1 MLCSHQSPVT
11 SLRYGRVVFPARH
24 EGLSVVNHTQKRAL
38 CLGRRYE
45 KMLLTHSF
53 LFRCVSQPPPLRG
66 TSFHRK
72 EGEPCPCIAF
82 PYCHFERKRE
92 IFFVSVNKKR
102 EGIGKRETRY
112 SIRYFLCSEITAFH
126 LGIKNPPKAVWL
138 FTLSALGGDHIS
150 VRARFLCVIIFL
162 YCCLHF
168 PSMCRRRSR

>member
-1 MLCSHQSPVT
+1 MASKNTSLYGWCFLLAGMSSASGALPFYRRAGHLLCSHQLPVCVT
-11 SLRYGRVVFPARH
+11 GEWSFLQGTQAYQ
-24 EGLSVVNHTQKRAL
+24 LSITQKKRAL

-92 IFFVSVNKKR
+92 IFFVAVNKKR

-112 SIRYFLCSEITAFH
+112 SIRYFLCSGITAFH
-126 LGIKNPPKAVWL
+126 LGIKNPLKQFGYL
-138 FTLSALGGDHIS
+138 
-150 VRARFLCVIIFL
+150 R
-162 YCCLHF
+162 CLL
-168 PSMCRRRSR
+168 

>member
-1 MLCSHQSPVT
+1 MVHPGRISFLIVFEILLWQAKAPVFMAGVFCLLACHPPRGLRCRFIFGGAGHFLFHCQQLR
-11 SLRYGRVVFPARH
+11 LRYGRVVFSARH
-24 EGLSVVNHTQKRAL
+24 AGLSAVNHAQKRAL

-92 IFFVSVNKKR
+92 IFFVC
-102 EGIGKRETRY
+102 GQ
-112 SIRYFLCSEITAFH
+112 
-126 LGIKNPPKAVWL
+126 
-138 FTLSALGGDHIS
+138 
-150 VRARFLCVIIFL
+150 
-162 YCCLHF
+162 
-168 PSMCRRRSR
+168 

>member
-1 MLCSHQSPVT
+1 MCIGRLSEIRLFSIYSNSTHLVVFEDLLWQAKTPVFMAGVFACLYVIRIGGAAVLFLGGQVISSFVT
-11 SLRYGRVVFPARH
+11 SYRLRLRLRYGRVVFPARH
-24 EGLSVVNHTQKRAL
+24 AGLSAVNHTQKRAP

-92 IFFVSVNKKR
+92 IFFVC
-102 EGIGKRETRY
+102 GQ
-112 SIRYFLCSEITAFH
+112 
-126 LGIKNPPKAVWL
+126 
-138 FTLSALGGDHIS
+138 
-150 VRARFLCVIIFL
+150 
-162 YCCLHF
+162 
-168 PSMCRRRSR
+168 

>member
-1 MLCSHQSPVT
+1 MCIGRLSEIRLFSIYSNSTHLVVLKTYYGKQKHQSLWLVFFACWYVIRIGDFAAVLFLGGQVISSFVT
-11 SLRYGRVVFPARH
+11 SYRLRLRYGRVVFPARH
-24 EGLSVVNHTQKRAL
+24 TGLSVVNHTQKRAL

-92 IFFVSVNKKR
+92 IFFVC
-102 EGIGKRETRY
+102 GQ
-112 SIRYFLCSEITAFH
+112 
-126 LGIKNPPKAVWL
+126 
-138 FTLSALGGDHIS
+138 
-150 VRARFLCVIIFL
+150 
-162 YCCLHF
+162 
-168 PSMCRRRSR
+168 

>member
-1 MLCSHQSPVT
+1 MYIGRLSEIRLFSIYSNSTHLVVFEDLLWQAKNTSLYGWCFLFAGMSSASGALPFYFWGGQVISSFVT
-11 SLRYGRVVFPARH
+11 SYRLRLRLRYGRVVFPARH
-24 EGLSVVNHTQKRAL
+24 AGLSAVNHTQKRAL

-92 IFFVSVNKKR
+92 IFFVC
-102 EGIGKRETRY
+102 GQ
-112 SIRYFLCSEITAFH
+112 
-126 LGIKNPPKAVWL
+126 
-138 FTLSALGGDHIS
+138 
-150 VRARFLCVIIFL
+150 
-162 YCCLHF
+162 
-168 PSMCRRRSR
+168 